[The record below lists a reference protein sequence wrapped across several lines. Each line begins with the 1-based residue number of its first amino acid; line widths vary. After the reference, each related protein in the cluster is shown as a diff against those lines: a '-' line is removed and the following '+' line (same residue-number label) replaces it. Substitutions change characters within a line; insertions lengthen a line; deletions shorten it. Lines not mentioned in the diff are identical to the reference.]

1 MQSIDEATMA
11 AMPHAEQS
19 WNGVIMM
26 DVRGV
31 TWWIL
36 TLRHGHGVHGTYEE
50 KEKVGEALEEAL
62 VVIVLLLMMRGVW
75 VVIAQV

>member
-1 MQSIDEATMA
+1 
-11 AMPHAEQS
+11 
-19 WNGVIMM
+19 M

-36 TLRHGHGVHGTYEE
+36 SLRHGHGVHGTYEE
-50 KEKVGEALEEAL
+50 KEKVGKALEEAL
-62 VVIVLLLMMRGVW
+62 MVIVLLLMMRGVW